1 LVLIGKMDILPACLA
16 SGTSFKAEW
25 YAYDI
30 GPSLA
35 FLFRI
40 THVDSLTGMLGER
53 DKLLMHC
60 HSPGRSCMFSNSATY
75 SSSTLFHKKRDETMY
90 QNEIDDDQASLIS
103 SQSKKPTPDTL
114 TSMSYPLLLP
124 VTPFKTLYRTCEASQ
139 GVNNGAA
146 SGRSRRTEHQRS
158 YQQNYHTQRYICFL

>member
-1 LVLIGKMDILPACLA
+1 MDILPACLA

-35 FLFRI
+35 FLFRT

-75 SSSTLFHKKRDETMY
+75 LAFQVQRCSTKKNETMY

-103 SQSKKPTPDTL
+103 SQSKKPAPDTL

-146 SGRSRRTEHQRS
+146 SGRSRRTEHQ
-158 YQQNYHTQRYICFL
+158 